1 MKPRLHTMILT
12 IVHTQA
18 VCTLKIL
25 QIGNFS
31 IQSLKSLITATWK
44 MTQFQNSL
52 CIILKTSISH
62 QHFQFCLFLP
72 ILLMSLVNMA
82 VKEAQVQG
90 EFYLEQRRYSQF
102 MHLTYLVIYGHE
114 TGCIM
119 SGWEKIA
126 DWKDSLGANHLHL
139 NNGHNRSV
147 QPISCLLFLEMWAQ
161 DTCDLTIMNCQTNSS
176 MLIWYL
182 ESIKNMLFSLSFI
195 ACTHLG
201 LGVRFKTCFKAMH
214 YVLHAYSF
222 KRSVSCPILCKWLA
236 IWKQIHLWWPW

>member
-1 MKPRLHTMILT
+1 MR
-12 IVHTQA
+12 
-18 VCTLKIL
+18 
-25 QIGNFS
+25 
-31 IQSLKSLITATWK
+31 
-44 MTQFQNSL
+44 
-52 CIILKTSISH
+52 IILKTSVSH

-72 ILLMSLVNMA
+72 ILLMSRVNMA
-82 VKEAQVQG
+82 VEEAQVQG

-119 SGWEKIA
+119 PGWEKIA

-139 NNGHNRSV
+139 NNGHNCSV

-161 DTCDLTIMNCQTNSS
+161 DTCDLTIMNCQTNLSI
-176 MLIWYL
+176 LIWYL

>member
-1 MKPRLHTMILT
+1 
-12 IVHTQA
+12 
-18 VCTLKIL
+18 
-25 QIGNFS
+25 
-31 IQSLKSLITATWK
+31 
-44 MTQFQNSL
+44 
-52 CIILKTSISH
+52 
-62 QHFQFCLFLP
+62 
-72 ILLMSLVNMA
+72 MA
-82 VKEAQVQG
+82 VEEAQVQG

-102 MHLTYLVIYGHE
+102 MHLTYLVIYGHK

-119 SGWEKIA
+119 PGWEKIA

-139 NNGHNRSV
+139 NNGHNHSV

-161 DTCDLTIMNCQTNSS
+161 DTCDLTIMNCQTNLCI
-176 MLIWYL
+176 LIWYL